1 MSNMPSP
8 MVALPWPITST
19 VAASE
24 LATMLEIVSRW
35 QERFSS
41 QEFIEDLDN
50 QPEIIRAQVFGQ
62 FVNELKVCASKAATL
77 VEVFA

>member
-1 MSNMPSP
+1 
-8 MVALPWPITST
+8 
-19 VAASE
+19 
-24 LATMLEIVSRW
+24 MLEIVSRW

-41 QEFIEDLDN
+41 PEFIEDLDN
-50 QPEIIRAQVFGQ
+50 QPEQIRAQVFGQ

>member
-1 MSNMPSP
+1 
-8 MVALPWPITST
+8 MVALPWPVTST

-50 QPEIIRAQVFGQ
+50 QPEVIRAQVFGQ
-62 FVNELKVCASKAATL
+62 FVNELKVCASEAATL